1 MAPGTGRAHVSY
13 GTDVPVAPG
22 CGASAASLTKVSPVL
37 FDPVRPCAMNVTVDT
52 DMK

>member
-22 CGASAASLTKVSPVL
+22 SGASAASLTKVSTVHFGPV
-37 FDPVRPCAMNVTVDT
+37 DACAMNAADDT